1 MKTNQWTMALAA
13 LGIISAPAAGLAEE
27 KMNSVWTA
35 LSSTTISGYVDT
47 SGIWN
52 VGNGN
57 DVVPGYAFNTP
68 QMQDGFNLDV
78 LKLSIAKPLD
88 ESQWAA
94 GYQVDLLFGPNATS
108 LGTSIDSGGDSDGF
122 AIQQA
127 YVSLRT
133 PVGNGLDFKVG
144 VYNAPIGYE
153 SFDRTLDPNFTRSY
167 GYTMEPTTMTGVLMS
182 YQFSPLV
189 SASASIAN
197 TYGPA
202 INGRAWYST
211 PSNGAGNAQS
221 FDGEGYLTYAG
232 SVALTAPDS
241 WGFLAGS
248 TLYGTIING
257 FNANSQGSGLA
268 DNQTSYYVG
277 ATVNT
282 PIKNVKAGASY
293 DYAGSHGHGTTGG
306 AAGTGSSAFANAV
319 AGYLSWQATE
329 KLSLHGRA
337 EWATTDTGVFGPAS
351 TKNAA
356 GQLNVNK
363 IVALTGTI
371 QYDLWKNV
379 ISRLEVRWD
388 HLAGDNPVGYGGDAG
403 NYTVSATDSSVS
415 YAGGSGNRNAL
426 IFAFNVI
433 YKF

>member
-1 MKTNQWTMALAA
+1 MKVNKWTLGLAA
-13 LGIISAPAAGLAEE
+13 LGLVSLPAGTQAEE
-27 KMNSVWTA
+27 KMNQVWTA

-47 SGIWN
+47 SAIWN
-52 VGNGN
+52 TGTGN
-57 DVVPGYAFNTP
+57 DIVPGYAFNTP

-78 LKLSIAKPLD
+78 VKLSIAKPLD

-127 YVSLRT
+127 YVNLRT

-153 SFDRTLDPNFTRSY
+153 SFDRTLDPNFSRSY

-189 SASASIAN
+189 SASAGVAN
-197 TYGPA
+197 SYGPA
-202 INGRAWYST
+202 INGRSWY
-211 PSNGAGNAQS
+211 GNAAGTQNY
-221 FDGEGYLTYAG
+221 DAEGYMTWSG
-232 SVALTAPDS
+232 SVALTAPES

-248 TLYGTIING
+248 SLYGTIING
-257 FNANSQGSGLA
+257 FNANAGGSGVA

-282 PIKNVKAGASY
+282 PIKAVKVGAAY
-293 DYAGSHGHGTTGG
+293 DYAGGHGHGT
-306 AAGTGSSAFANAV
+306 ANSAFANAV
-319 AGYLSWQATE
+319 SGYVSWQISE
-329 KLSLHGRA
+329 KLSLHGRG
-337 EWATTDTGVFGPAS
+337 EYATTDTAVFGPQSFKA
-351 TKNAA
+351 N
-356 GQLNVNK
+356 GNPNINK
-363 IVALTGTI
+363 IIALTATL

-379 ISRLEVRWD
+379 ISRLEVRYD
-388 HLAGDNPVGYGGDAG
+388 HLAGESPVGYGGESGD
-403 NYTVSATDSSVS
+403 YTVSASGSSS
-415 YAGGSGNRNAL
+415 SGFAAAGTPYGGGNPGGSGSRDSL
-426 IFAFNVI
+426 IFALNII

>member
-1 MKTNQWTMALAA
+1 MKVNKWTLGLAA
-13 LGIISAPAAGLAEE
+13 LGLVSLPAATQAEE

-52 VGNGN
+52 TGTGN

-68 QMQDGFNLDV
+68 QKQDGFNLDV
-78 LKLSIAKPLD
+78 VKIGIGKPLD

-94 GYQVDLLFGPNATS
+94 GYQVDLLFGPEATG
-108 LGTSIDSGGDSDGF
+108 LGTTVDSSGEAGGA

-127 YVSLRT
+127 YVNLRT

-153 SFDRTLDPNFTRSY
+153 SFDRTLDPNFSRSY

-189 SASASIAN
+189 TASASIAN
-197 TYGPA
+197 SYGPV
-202 INGRAWYST
+202 INGRSWYG
-211 PSNGAGNAQS
+211 NGVQNFNA
-221 FDGEGYLTYAG
+221 EGYMTYAG
-232 SVALTAPDS
+232 SIALTAPES

-248 TLYGTIING
+248 SLYGTVING
-257 FNANSQGSGLA
+257 FNSSTP
-268 DNQTSYYVG
+268 DNMTSYYLG

-282 PIKNVKAGASY
+282 PIKAVKLGAAY
-293 DYAGSHGHGTTGG
+293 DYAGGHGHG
-306 AAGTGSSAFANAV
+306 SASTSFANAI
-319 AGYLSWQATE
+319 AGYVSWQMTE
-329 KLSLHGRA
+329 KLSLHGRG
-337 EWATTDTGVFGPAS
+337 EYATTDTSVFGPNS
-351 TKNAA
+351 TKAN
-356 GQLNVNK
+356 GNPNINK
-363 IVALTGTI
+363 VVALTATL

-388 HLAGDNPVGYGGDAG
+388 HLAGSDPIGYGGEEG
-403 NYTVSATDSSVS
+403 NYTGGASYSGEGYSPASSS
-415 YAGGSGNRNAL
+415 TGSRNSL
-426 IFAFNVI
+426 MFAFNVI

>member
-1 MKTNQWTMALAA
+1 MKTQQWTRALAA
-13 LGIISAPAAGLAEE
+13 LGLISLPVAGVAEE

-52 VGNGN
+52 TGTGN

-78 LKLSIAKPLD
+78 VKLSIAKPLD

-108 LGTSIDSGGDSDGF
+108 LGTSIDSGGNSDGF
-122 AIQQA
+122 GIQQA

-153 SFDRTLDPNFTRSY
+153 SFDRTVDPNFSRSY
-167 GYTMEPTTMTGVLMS
+167 GYTMEPTTMTGVLMV
-182 YQFSPLV
+182 YQFSQLI
-189 SASASIAN
+189 SASAGIAN
-197 TYGPA
+197 SYGPA
-202 INGRAWYST
+202 INGRSWYGNT
-211 PSNGAGNAQS
+211 AGTQNYDS
-221 FDGEGYLTYAG
+221 EGYLTWSG
-232 SVALTAPDS
+232 SIALSAPES

-248 TLYGTIING
+248 SLYGTIING
-257 FNANSQGSGLA
+257 FNANAGGSGNA
-268 DNQTSYYVG
+268 DNQTSYYIG

-282 PIKNVKAGASY
+282 PIKAVKVGASY
-293 DYAGSHGHGTTGG
+293 DYAGGHGT
-306 AAGTGSSAFANAV
+306 GTTIGPSFANAI
-319 AGYLSWQATE
+319 AGYVSWQMTE
-329 KLSLHGRA
+329 KLSLHCRA
-337 EWATTDTGVFGPAS
+337 EYASTDTAVFGPIGA
-351 TKNAA
+351 KAN
-356 GQLNVNK
+356 GDPEINK
-363 IVALTGTI
+363 IAALTATL

-379 ISRLEVRWD
+379 ISRIEVRYD
-388 HLAGDNPVGYGGDAG
+388 HLAGKDPVGYGGESG
-403 NYTVSATDSSVS
+403 NYTVNNDTTNVTQ
-415 YAGGSGNRNAL
+415 GQGEGSRNQL
-426 IFAFNVI
+426 MFAFNVI

>member
-1 MKTNQWTMALAA
+1 MKTQQWTRALAA
-13 LGIISAPAAGLAEE
+13 LGLISLPAAGLAEE

-52 VGNGN
+52 TGTGN

-78 LKLSIAKPLD
+78 VKLSIAKPLD

-108 LGTSIDSGGDSDGF
+108 LATSVGANGVPDGF

-127 YVSLRT
+127 YVNLRT

-153 SFDRTLDPNFTRSY
+153 SFDRTLDPNFSRSY

-182 YQFSPLV
+182 YQFSQLV

-197 TYGPA
+197 SYGPA
-202 INGRAWYST
+202 INGRSWYGNT
-211 PSNGAGNAQS
+211 AGTQN
-221 FDGEGYLTYAG
+221 FDAEGYLTYAG
-232 SVALTAPDS
+232 SIALTAPES

-248 TLYGTIING
+248 SLYGTIING
-257 FNANSQGSGLA
+257 FNSSTP
-268 DNQTSYYVG
+268 DNMTSYYIG

-282 PIKNVKAGASY
+282 PIKAVKVGAAY
-293 DYAGSHGHGTTGG
+293 DYAGGHGHG
-306 AAGTGSSAFANAV
+306 AASPSFANAIS
-319 AGYLSWQATE
+319 GYVSWQMTE
-329 KLSLHGRA
+329 KLSLHCRGEYA
-337 EWATTDTGVFGPAS
+337 STDTGVFGPIGVKA
-351 TKNAA
+351 N
-356 GQLNVNK
+356 GDPEINK
-363 IVALTGTI
+363 IAALTATL

-379 ISRLEVRWD
+379 ISRLEVRYD
-388 HLAGDNPVGYGGDAG
+388 HLAGEDPVGYGGENG
-403 NYTVSATDSSVS
+403 NYTVYNDNTNVTQ
-415 YAGGSGNRNAL
+415 GQGQGSRNQL
-426 IFAFNVI
+426 MFAFNII

>member
-1 MKTNQWTMALAA
+1 MKTQQWTRALAA
-13 LGIISAPAAGLAEE
+13 LGLISLPAAGLAEE

-52 VGNGN
+52 TGTGN

-78 LKLSIAKPLD
+78 VKLSIAKPLD

-108 LGTSIDSGGDSDGF
+108 LATSINSGGSADSFG
-122 AIQQA
+122 IQQA
-127 YVSLRT
+127 FVNLRT

-153 SFDRTLDPNFTRSY
+153 SFDRTLDPNFSRSY

-197 TYGPA
+197 SYGPA
-202 INGRAWYST
+202 INGRSWYGNT
-211 PSNGAGNAQS
+211 AGTQNYDA
-221 FDGEGYLTYAG
+221 EGYLTYAG
-232 SVALTAPDS
+232 SIALTAPES

-248 TLYGTIING
+248 SLYGTIING
-257 FNANSQGSGLA
+257 FNSSTP
-268 DNQTSYYVG
+268 DNMTSYYIG
-277 ATVNT
+277 ATLNT
-282 PIKNVKAGASY
+282 PIKAVKVGAAY
-293 DYAGSHGHGTTGG
+293 DYAGGHGHGTTVNP
-306 AAGTGSSAFANAV
+306 SFANAIS
-319 AGYLSWQATE
+319 GYVSWQMTE

-337 EWATTDTGVFGPAS
+337 EYASTDTGVFGPIGVKA
-351 TKNAA
+351 N
-356 GQLNVNK
+356 GDPEINK
-363 IVALTGTI
+363 IVALTATL

-379 ISRLEVRWD
+379 ISRLEVRYD
-388 HLAGDNPVGYGGDAG
+388 HLAGTDPVGYGGENG
-403 NYTVSATDSSVS
+403 NYTVYNDTTNVTQ
-415 YAGGSGNRNAL
+415 GQGQGSRNQL
-426 IFAFNVI
+426 MFAFNVI

>member
-1 MKTNQWTMALAA
+1 MKTNQWTVALAA

-78 LKLSIAKPLD
+78 VKLSIAKPLD

-108 LGTSIDSGGDSDGF
+108 LATSIDSGGSSDAF

-127 YVSLRT
+127 YVNLRT

-153 SFDRTLDPNFTRSY
+153 SFDRPLDPNFTRSY
-167 GYTMEPTTMTGVLMS
+167 GYTAEPTTMTGVLMS
-182 YQFSPLV
+182 YQFSPLI
-189 SASASIAN
+189 SASAGIAN
-197 TYGPA
+197 AYGPA
-202 INGRAWYST
+202 INGRSWYANPT
-211 PSNGAGNAQS
+211 TGQNY
-221 FDGEGYLTYAG
+221 DGEGYLTYSG
-232 SVALTAPDS
+232 SIALTAPDD

-257 FNANSQGSGLA
+257 FNSSAS
-268 DNQTSYYVG
+268 DNMTSYFFG
-277 ATVNT
+277 ATMNT
-282 PIKNVKAGASY
+282 PIKSVKVGAAY
-293 DYAGSHGHGTTGG
+293 DYAGGHGHGTQVNP
-306 AAGTGSSAFANAV
+306 SFANAV
-319 AGYLSWQATE
+319 AAYLSWQMTE
-329 KLSLHGRA
+329 KLSFHARG
-337 EWATTDTGVFGPAS
+337 EWATTDTSVFGPNG
-351 TKNAA
+351 TKAN
-356 GQLNVNK
+356 GNPEVNK
-363 IVALTGTI
+363 IIALTGTL

-379 ISRLEVRWD
+379 ISRLEIRWD
-388 HLAGDNPVGYGGDAG
+388 HLAGDNYVGYGGEAG
-403 NYTVSATDSSVS
+403 DYTVYNDGTNAS
-415 YAGGSGNRNAL
+415 SGNDRNSL
-426 IFAFNVI
+426 ILAFNVI
-433 YKF
+433 YQF

>member
-1 MKTNQWTMALAA
+1 MKVHKWTLGLAA
-13 LGIISAPAAGLAEE
+13 LGLVSLPAATQAEE
-27 KMNSVWTA
+27 KMNQVWTA

-52 VGNGN
+52 TGTGN

-78 LKLSIAKPLD
+78 VKLSIAKPLD

-127 YVSLRT
+127 YVNLRT

-153 SFDRTLDPNFTRSY
+153 SFDRTLDPNFSRSY
-167 GYTMEPTTMTGVLMS
+167 GYTMEPTTFTGVLMS

-189 SASASIAN
+189 SASASVAN
-197 TYGPA
+197 SYGPA
-202 INGRAWYST
+202 INGRSWYG
-211 PSNGAGNAQS
+211 NGVQN
-221 FDGEGYLTYAG
+221 FDAESYLTYAG
-232 SVALTAPDS
+232 SVALTAPES

-248 TLYGTIING
+248 SLYGTIING
-257 FNANSQGSGLA
+257 FNSSTP
-268 DNQTSYYVG
+268 DNMTSYYVG

-282 PIKNVKAGASY
+282 PIKAVKVGAAF
-293 DYAGSHGHGTTGG
+293 DYAGGHGHGS
-306 AAGTGSSAFANAV
+306 ANSSFANAV
-319 AGYLSWQATE
+319 SGYVSWQITE
-329 KLSLHGRA
+329 KLSLHGRGEYA
-337 EWATTDTGVFGPAS
+337 STDTSVFGPIG
-351 TKNAA
+351 TKAN
-356 GQLNVNK
+356 GDPEVNK
-363 IVALTGTI
+363 IIALTATL

-379 ISRLEVRWD
+379 ISRLEVRYD
-388 HLAGDNPVGYGGDAG
+388 HLAGSDPVGYGGDSG
-403 NYTVSATDSSVS
+403 NYTVNNNSPGGTQGQGSRDSF
-415 YAGGSGNRNAL
+415 